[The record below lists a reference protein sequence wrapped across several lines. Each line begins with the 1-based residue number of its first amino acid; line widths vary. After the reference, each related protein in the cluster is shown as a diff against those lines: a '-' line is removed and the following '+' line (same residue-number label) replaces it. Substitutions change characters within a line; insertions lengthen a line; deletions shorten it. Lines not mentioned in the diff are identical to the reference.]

1 VHTNLCLCASFYA
14 MKYIGAHVSAAG
26 GVQNAPLNAD
36 SIGAKAFALF
46 TKNQRRWE
54 SKSLTDD
61 SIKEFK
67 ENCRKFNYSA
77 KHILPHESYLI
88 NLGHPE
94 EDALRKSRKAF
105 LDEIH
110 RCEALGLD
118 YLNFHPGSSLDRIS
132 REDCIKI
139 ISESLNIS
147 IEKSSNLILVIENTA
162 GMGSTIGS
170 NFEEIAKMIEL
181 INNKKRVGVCIDTCH
196 AFAAGYD
203 IRTKSAYEKTMSEF
217 DDIVGS
223 SYIKAMHLNDS
234 KADVGSRLDRH
245 APIGKGCIGLD
256 AFRFI
261 MNDVRLDDKP
271 LILETPDRENWDKEI
286 KLLYILQKKQE
297 VQ

>member
-1 VHTNLCLCASFYA
+1 

-54 SKSLTDD
+54 SKPLTDD

-67 ENCRKFNYSA
+67 DYCRELNYPA
-77 KHILPHESYLI
+77 KHILPHDSYLI

-94 EDALRKSRKAF
+94 KDALMKSRQAF

-110 RCEALGLD
+110 RCEVLGLD

-170 NFEEIAKMIEL
+170 TFEEIAKIIEMI
-181 INNKKRVGVCIDTCH
+181 NDKKRVGVCIDTCH
-196 AFAAGYD
+196 AFVAGYD
-203 IRTKSAYEKTMSEF
+203 IRTERSYKKTMSEC
-217 DDIVGS
+217 DDIIGL
-223 SYIKAMHLNDS
+223 SYLKGMHLNDS
-234 KADVGSRLDRH
+234 KADLGSHLDRH
-245 APIGKGCIGLD
+245 APVGKGSIGLD

-286 KLLYILQKKQE
+286 KLLYSLQKKQE